1 MERASD
7 GGKQGYFSCVL
18 VLNGGTQMY
27 VELEG
32 RETTVTP
39 HHHLGD
45 CKDLWMARG
54 KVNSYKQSFKDNNTT
69 RLDISIRGVI
79 PNNSTCLA

>member
-1 MERASD
+1 MKTGTLIFQALGVERASD
-7 GGKQGYFSCVL
+7 GGKQSYFSCIL
-18 VLNGGTQMY
+18 ILNGGTQIY

-32 RETTVTP
+32 REIVVIP

-54 KVNSYKQSFKDNNTT
+54 KVNSYKKI
-69 RLDISIRGVI
+69 L
-79 PNNSTCLA
+79 